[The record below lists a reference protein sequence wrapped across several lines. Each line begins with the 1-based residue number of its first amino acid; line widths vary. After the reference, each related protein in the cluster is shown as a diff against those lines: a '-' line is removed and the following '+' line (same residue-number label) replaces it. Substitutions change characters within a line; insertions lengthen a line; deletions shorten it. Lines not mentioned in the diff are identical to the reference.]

1 MNNKQLLKKAL
12 ETIEQLTA
20 AMSLAKDSVIREKGL
35 GDPLCNI
42 LSYDVEEICGELEK
56 ATK

>member
-1 MNNKQLLKKAL
+1 MMVSV
-12 ETIEQLTA
+12 
-20 AMSLAKDSVIREKGL
+20 AMSLAKDSVIRERGL